1 MFRRLKS
8 NTLLWT
14 FLGLARSGDI
24 HSQACQRTLFFVFFF
39 LFSFLF
45 SNTGNAQVPGESQKP
60 GKVVTPDAMLR
71 SKQDST
77 VQITKRPRRHRVSD
91 SARYAYD
98 STYTLRKAR
107 VDSMRRGEILLQ
119 LSPNAITDVIHYQ
132 AVDSVAISLDRRQ
145 ATLYK
150 EGNIKYEDMELK
162 ADEVVVDFN
171 GQTLKARGVPDS
183 NGKYAGRPYFKQG
196 DAEYYADTLTFNY
209 STKKGIIS
217 GVITQEGDGY
227 LHGTRVKKVNDS
239 VMFLSSGQYTT
250 CNYAH
255 PHFAINFSHSKL
267 ITGSMIL
274 TGPAYVS
281 IRDVP
286 TPLAL
291 PFAFFPL
298 VKGRS
303 SGLILPSYG
312 WMNGRGYYLKDG
324 GYYWAVND
332 NLDLA
337 FLAELYTNLSW
348 KGEVRSNYYKRYR
361 YKGSVDVSYG
371 SYRQGLKED
380 TAHYKIFSDFKIA
393 WRHDQDAKAN
403 PRSRFSANVNLQSR
417 NYNKTTTNSNDYF
430 NSTTTSSVSYNTQ
443 LGSFLNLSAALNESF
458 NSQTGLMNLKLP
470 TMSLSSVTFYPFRG
484 KKATGSYKWYQNISM
499 SYVMNGGNN
508 LSVQDTDLL
517 KSSVLNKMQYGISH
531 RIPVQSSVKV
541 LRFLNWTNNLTY
553 NERWH
558 WSTIRKSIDS
568 STQALR
574 IDTVRG
580 FRANRDFSFSSS
592 LSTRIY
598 GMFNFRLPHFKVL
611 RHVVNPSLN
620 FSYRPDFGSSKI
632 GFWQSY
638 SDSTGYVHRYSIFE
652 QSLYGGPADGRSG
665 MLGVSVSN
673 TLEAK
678 FKPFTLKKSN
688 ASDTSQHIS
697 GTEQDEEE
705 LKKIVLIENLTIAM
719 NYDLAKD
726 SLNWS
731 DLTVNGRTTLF
742 KGLVLNYS
750 GSFIPYEVDSAGRK
764 HDQLLWNT
772 RHRLFLRN
780 NSTWSAQIS
789 WSLNNETFKHKDD
802 DGRPVRRSNAELVT
816 PILQS
821 PYDFNPGLLVG
832 NYVDFSMPWTL
843 SVNYTLSYV
852 STYVASQYNFSS
864 NVVQSLGMSGNVSL
878 TDHWRISFSTGYDFV
893 NKGISY
899 TSLDI
904 YRDLH
909 CWEMRFNWVPFGY
922 YRSWNFIVNIKASS
936 LKDVKYQKRQN
947 YQNNENY
954 SLY

>member
-1 MFRRLKS
+1 M
-8 NTLLWT
+8 
-14 FLGLARSGDI
+14 
-24 HSQACQRTLFFVFFF
+24 
-39 LFSFLF
+39 
-45 SNTGNAQVPGESQKP
+45 QVTHRPHRH
-60 GKVVTPDAMLR
+60 KVA
-71 SKQDST
+71 DST
-77 VQITKRPRRHRVSD
+77 FRVSD
-91 SARYAYD
+91 SILSASRARAD
-98 STYTLRKAR
+98 SIRH
-107 VDSMRRGEILLQ
+107 GEILLQ
-119 LSPNAITDVIHYQ
+119 LSPNAITDIIHYK
-132 AVDSVAISLDRRQ
+132 AVDSVAINLDTRQ

-150 EGNIKYEDMELK
+150 EGDIHYDGMELK

-171 GQTLKARGVPDS
+171 RQTLKARGVPDS
-183 NGKYAGRPYFKQG
+183 TGQYAGRPYFKQD

-209 STKKGIIS
+209 STKKGIVS
-217 GVITQEGDGY
+217 GVLTQEGDGY
-227 LHGTRVKKVNDS
+227 LHGARVKMVSDS

-303 SGLILPSYG
+303 SGIIVPSYG

-332 NLDLA
+332 NMDLT
-337 FLAELYTNLSW
+337 FLAELYTNISW

-361 YKGSVDVSYG
+361 YKGSVDISYG
-371 SYRQGLKED
+371 RYRQGLKED
-380 TAHYKIFSDFKIA
+380 TAQYNVFSDFKVA

-403 PRSRFSANVNLQSR
+403 PHSRFSANVNLQSR

-430 NSTTTSSVSYNTQ
+430 NSTTTSSMSYNTQ
-443 LGSFLNLSAALNESF
+443 LSAFLNLSAAFNESF

-470 TMSLSSVTFYPFRG
+470 TVSLSSITFYPFRG
-484 KKATGSYKWYQNISM
+484 KNATGSNKWYQNISM

-508 LSVQDTDLL
+508 LSVQDTNLL
-517 KSSVLNKMQYGISH
+517 KRSVLSKMQYGISH

-541 LRFLNWTNNLTY
+541 LRFFNWTNNISY

-568 STQALR
+568 ATQALK

-592 LSTRIY
+592 LGTRIY
-598 GMFNFRLPHFKVL
+598 GMFNFRLPHFKAL
-611 RHVVNPSLN
+611 RHVINPSVN
-620 FSYRPDFGSSKI
+620 FSFRPDFGNEKL
-632 GFWQSY
+632 GFWKSY
-638 SDSTGYVHRYSIFE
+638 TDSTGYVHRYSIFE
-652 QSLYGGPADGRSG
+652 QSLYGGPADGKSG
-665 MLGVSVSN
+665 MLGFSIGN
-673 TLEAK
+673 NLEAK
-678 FKPFTLKKSN
+678 FKPLRLKRSH
-688 ASDTSQHIS
+688 AADTAALS
-697 GTEQDEEE
+697 EEEEEEE
-705 LKKIVLIENLTIAM
+705 LKKIVLIENLTVAM
-719 NYDLAKD
+719 NYDLSKD

-742 KGLVLNYS
+742 RGLMLNYS
-750 GSFIPYEVDSAGRK
+750 GNFIPYEVDSAGRK
-764 HDQLLWNT
+764 HSQLLWNT
-772 RHRLFLRN
+772 RRKLFQRN
-780 NSTWSAQIS
+780 NSTWSVQLS
-789 WSLNNETFKHKDD
+789 WSLSNETFRRKDD
-802 DGRPVRRSNAELVT
+802 NGRPVRSNNVELLS

-821 PYDFNPGLLVG
+821 PYDFNPGLLAG
-832 NYVDFSMPWTL
+832 NYVDFSMPWSL
-843 SVNYTLSYV
+843 SFNYTLSYV

-864 NVVQSLGMSGNVSL
+864 NVVQSLGISGNVSL
-878 TDHWRISFSTGYDFV
+878 TDHWRISFSSSYDFV
-893 NKGISY
+893 NKGFSY

-936 LKDVKYQKRQN
+936 LKDIKYEKRQS